1 MHCWDKILGAIE
13 IDVTK
18 ETKRESVLVKGKTV
32 LMGIIITRGR
42 LSLERNLRVEHC
54 RRSPEKGFC

>member
-1 MHCWDKILGAIE
+1 MHCLDKILGATE

-18 ETKRESVLVKGKTV
+18 ETKRESMLVKGKTV

-42 LSLERNLRVEHC
+42 LS
-54 RRSPEKGFC
+54 